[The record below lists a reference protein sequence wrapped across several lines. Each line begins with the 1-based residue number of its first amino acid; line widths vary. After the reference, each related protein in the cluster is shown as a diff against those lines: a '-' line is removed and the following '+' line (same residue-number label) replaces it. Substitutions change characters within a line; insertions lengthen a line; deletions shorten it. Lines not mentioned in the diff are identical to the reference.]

1 MNVIVVGAG
10 NAGRPVARL
19 LNYAGHTVK
28 ITDPKNIEDFH
39 MDVQKTLRLMES
51 EGVELDLGV
60 FEPNLD
66 GIDTVYLSPHFN
78 FIFQTDTF
86 LHGVGDEQ
94 ELCLH
99 FRVVLFQH
107 VHHVGGDDDLSVG
120 VFRLQRSLRDCAVDP
135 ADLPLHVDRARIII
149 DVGPFQSQ

>member
-28 ITDPKNIEDFH
+28 ITDPKKIEDFH

-66 GIDTVYLSPHFN
+66 GIDTVYLSPTVPEN
-78 FIFQTDTF
+78 APAYKIIKEANLNVTNQTISLPFHTPSS
-86 LHGVGDEQ
+86 GVTISSG
-94 ELCLH
+94 LYFTAVTTCACTSPI
-99 FRVVLFQH
+99 VV
-107 VHHVGGDDDLSVG
+107 S
-120 VFRLQRSLRDCAVDP
+120 
-135 ADLPLHVDRARIII
+135 
-149 DVGPFQSQ
+149 

>member
-28 ITDPKNIEDFH
+28 ITDPKKIEDFH

-60 FEPNLD
+60 FEPSLD
-66 GIDTVYLSPHFN
+66 GIDTVYLSPTVPEN
-78 FIFQTDTF
+78 APAYKIIKEAIE
-86 LHGVGDEQ
+86 V
-94 ELCLH
+94 
-99 FRVVLFQH
+99 VVLSKFYMRY
-107 VHHVGGDDDLSVG
+107 VWICV
-120 VFRLQRSLRDCAVDP
+120 
-135 ADLPLHVDRARIII
+135 I
-149 DVGPFQSQ
+149 